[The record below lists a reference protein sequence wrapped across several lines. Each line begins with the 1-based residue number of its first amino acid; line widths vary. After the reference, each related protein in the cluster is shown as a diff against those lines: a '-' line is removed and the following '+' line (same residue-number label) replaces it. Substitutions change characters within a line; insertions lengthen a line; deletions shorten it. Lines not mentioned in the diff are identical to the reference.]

1 MSRKSA
7 EPAPETDFFADAACR
22 GADTT
27 LFFPVSDTY
36 ADEAKAICST
46 CPVAQQCLEFAIETH
61 QPDGVWGGMTAIE
74 RHRLVRRRQRVA
86 REERSREESTR
97 ESAA

>member
-7 EPAPETDFFADAACR
+7 EPAPETDFFVDAACR

-36 ADEAKAICST
+36 ADEAKAICAT
-46 CPVAQQCLEFAIETH
+46 CPVAQQCLEYAIETH
-61 QPDGVWGGMTAIE
+61 QPDGVWGGMTGIE

-86 REERSREESTR
+86 REERTKET
-97 ESAA
+97 AA